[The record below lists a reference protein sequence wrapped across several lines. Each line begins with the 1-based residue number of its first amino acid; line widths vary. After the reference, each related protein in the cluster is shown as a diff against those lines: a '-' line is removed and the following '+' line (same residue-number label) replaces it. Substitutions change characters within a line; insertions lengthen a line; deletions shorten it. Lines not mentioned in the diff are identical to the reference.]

1 MSTIRPVTTG
11 DAAAV
16 CELYNY
22 YVANTVITFETEAV
36 AQAEMARRIDEITAN
51 YPWLVAEDE
60 HGVVGYA
67 YATRWRARAAYDKTA
82 ESTIYLR
89 KGAAGSGI
97 GKPLYDAL
105 IDALR
110 QRGFHAMVGCI
121 TVPNPPSIAFHEKC
135 GFVKVAHFPEVGNKF
150 GNWVDVGFWQLTL

>member
-1 MSTIRPVTTG
+1 MTTIRPVTAG

-36 AQAEMARRIDEITAN
+36 AHAEMARRIDEITVS

-60 HGVVGYA
+60 HGVAGYA

-89 KGAAGSGI
+89 NGAAGSGI
-97 GKPLYDAL
+97 AKPLYDAL

>member
-1 MSTIRPVTTG
+1 MNAIRPVSPG
-11 DAAAV
+11 DATAL
-16 CELYNY
+16 CELYNF
-22 YVANTVITFETEAV
+22 YVANTVITFETEPV
-36 AQAEMARRIDEITAN
+36 AAEEMARRIGEITAS

-60 HGVVGYA
+60 QGVIGYA
-67 YATRWRARAAYDKTA
+67 YATRWRARAAYDRTV

-89 KGAAGSGI
+89 DGAAGAGV
-97 GKPLYDAL
+97 GKSLYTAL
-105 IDALR
+105 IGELR

-150 GNWVDVGFWQLTL
+150 GKWVDVGFWQLML